1 MQLVTI
7 QGQEFVKISKARAE
21 AELLSS
27 TTQKYHIRRIRE
39 QLHFD
44 HIILPR
50 LVQNCREEA
59 PQAYSFS
66 SRKRGAQGR
75 YAASPV
81 ILDTSQESHVGIVS
95 LDTEGIS

>member
-7 QGQEFVKISKARAE
+7 QGQEEFVKISKARAE

-27 TTQKYHIRRIRE
+27 MTQKYHIRRIRE

-50 LVQNCREEA
+50 LVQYCREEA
-59 PQAYSFS
+59 P
-66 SRKRGAQGR
+66 RPTV
-75 YAASPV
+75 SPV
-81 ILDTSQESHVGIVS
+81 GKGEPKADMQLLQ
-95 LDTEGIS
+95 